1 LHQTRQFVHMAHAP
15 SGAQSYR
22 GKHTMGTSVG
32 HPRILAEAQ
41 WAEWN
46 TAVDPYSVGVEE
58 EVMLLDPHNRWALAQ
73 RIEDVL
79 EMLPP
84 TLVGYVSAETH
95 QAAIELKTDP
105 HPSVGTVIAQLR
117 RLRVELVAGLGR
129 MGLAAG
135 AAGMHPL
142 ALWSE
147 TEVTSASRYQ
157 QIRRTMR
164 DLTTREP
171 TFALHVHIA
180 VPDPERAID
189 LYNRLRTHL
198 PLLLALSGNSPY
210 WRGRDAG
217 FASTRTIVFQA
228 FPRTG
233 MPRRYG
239 SYSEWVETVDL
250 QVRAGALPEPTFLWW
265 DIRPQPRF
273 GTVEVRVMDAQSRIA
288 ETATLVALA
297 QSIARLELEEGYA
310 SEEIVSSEEVL
321 AENRFL
327 AARDGVD
334 ARLIDPT
341 TESLRPLTEQLIELL
356 ESVHHHAAALGCLE
370 PLERVA
376 ALAAAPG
383 ATRQRAHPTDEDGL
397 VRLVAAQAGV
407 FTD

>member
-1 LHQTRQFVHMAHAP
+1 
-15 SGAQSYR
+15 
-22 GKHTMGTSVG
+22 MGTSVG
-32 HPRILAEAQ
+32 HPRFVTEAQ

-58 EVMLLDPHNRWALAQ
+58 EVMLLDPKNKWALAQ

-79 EMLPP
+79 EALPP
-84 TLVGYVSAETH
+84 PLVAYISAETH
-95 QAAIELKTDP
+95 QSAVELRTDP
-105 HPSVGTVIAQLR
+105 HRSVGAVIAQLR
-117 RLRVELVAGLGR
+117 RLRRGLDAALGQ
-129 MGLAAG
+129 MGLAA
-135 AAGMHPL
+135 AEAGMHPL

-147 TEVTSASRYQ
+147 TEVTSGTRYQ

-164 DLTTREP
+164 ALTTREP
-171 TFALHVHIA
+171 TFALHVHVA

-189 LYNRLRTHL
+189 LYNRLRVHL
-198 PLLLALSGNSPY
+198 PLLLALSGNSPF

-217 FASTRTIVFQA
+217 FASTRTILFQA

-250 QVRAGALPEPTFLWW
+250 QLRAGALPEPTFLWW
-265 DIRPQPRF
+265 DVRPQPRF
-273 GTVEVRVMDAQSRIA
+273 GTVEVRVMDAQSRVGD
-288 ETATLVALA
+288 TATLVALA

-310 SEEIVSSEEVL
+310 SEDIVSAEEVL

-334 ARLIDPT
+334 ARLIDPS
-341 TESLRPLTEQLIELL
+341 TESLRPLREQLIELL
-356 ESVHHHAAALGCLE
+356 DSVRQHAEALGCLE
-370 PLERVA
+370 QVERVA

-383 ATRQRAHPTDEDGL
+383 ATRQRAHPTDEAGL
-397 VRLVAAQAGV
+397 VRLVAELAEV
-407 FTD
+407 FTA

>member
-1 LHQTRQFVHMAHAP
+1 
-15 SGAQSYR
+15 
-22 GKHTMGTSVG
+22 MGTAVG
-32 HPRILAEAQ
+32 HSWVSSEAR

-46 TAVDPYSVGVEE
+46 TAVRPYSVGVEE
-58 EVMLLDPHNRWALAQ
+58 EVMLLDPQRRWALAQ

-79 EMLPP
+79 EMLSPA
-84 TLVGYVSAETH
+84 LVGYVSAETH
-95 QAAIELKTDP
+95 QAAIELRTDP
-105 HPSVGTVIAQLR
+105 HESVATAIAQLR
-117 RLRVELVAGLGR
+117 RLREELSALLGR
-129 MGLAAG
+129 IGLAAA
-135 AAGMHPL
+135 AAGAHPF

-147 TEVTSASRYQ
+147 TEVTSSSRYRL
-157 QIRRTMR
+157 IRETMR

-171 TFALHVHIA
+171 TFALHVHVA

-189 LYNRLRTHL
+189 LYNRLRAHL
-198 PLLLALSGNSPY
+198 PLLLALSGNSPF

-217 FASTRTIVFQA
+217 FASTRTILFQA

-233 MPRRYG
+233 IPRRYG

-250 QVRAGALPEPTFLWW
+250 QLRAGALPEPTFLWW
-265 DIRPQPRF
+265 DVRPQPRF

-288 ETATLVALA
+288 ETETLVALT

-310 SEEIVSSEEVL
+310 SEDIVSSQEVL

-341 TESLRPLTEQLIELL
+341 TESLRPLNDQLIELV

-370 PLERVA
+370 QLERIA
-376 ALAAAPG
+376 AVAAAPG
-383 ATRQRAHPTDEDGL
+383 AARQRAHPTGEEGV
-397 VRLVAAQAGV
+397 VRLVAALAGA
-407 FTD
+407 FTK

>member
-1 LHQTRQFVHMAHAP
+1 
-15 SGAQSYR
+15 
-22 GKHTMGTSVG
+22 MGTSAG
-32 HPRILAEAQ
+32 HPRFLAETQ

-58 EVMLLDPHNRWALAQ
+58 EVMLLDPQKRWALAQ

-79 EMLPP
+79 EVLPP
-84 TLVGYVSAETH
+84 GLVGYVSAETH
-95 QAAIELKTDP
+95 QAAIELRTDP
-105 HPSVGTVIAQLR
+105 HESVGAVIAQLR
-117 RLRVELVAGLGR
+117 RLRVELVTLLGR
-129 MGLAAG
+129 MGLAAA
-135 AAGMHPL
+135 AAGTHPL

-147 TEVTSASRYQ
+147 TEVTSATRYQ
-157 QIRRTMR
+157 LIRRTMR

-180 VPDPERAID
+180 VPDPERAIE
-189 LYNRLRTHL
+189 LYNRLRAHV
-198 PLLLALSGNSPY
+198 PLLLALSGNSPF

-217 FASTRTIVFQA
+217 FASTRTILFQA

-250 QVRAGALPEPTFLWW
+250 QLRAGALPEPTFLWW
-265 DIRPQPRF
+265 DVRPQPRF

-310 SEEIVSSEEVL
+310 SEDLVSAEEVL

-341 TESLRPLTEQLIELL
+341 TESLRPVRDQLIELL
-356 ESVHHHAAALGCLE
+356 ESVRHHAAALGCLRQV
-370 PLERVA
+370 ERVA

-383 ATRQRAHPTDEDGL
+383 ATRQRAHPTGEEEL
-397 VRLVAAQAGV
+397 VRLVASLAGV